1 MVGCNLSFSAYITP
15 SAFEQGLF
23 RCAKEAFWN
32 KETNQK
38 PEKSPT
44 LGAGNSYMARAT
56 TSNSAKEYESR
67 RDQKGKETTSTTTE
81 KEVTDT
87 GQDPK
92 TLEKQKKHTI
102 SRLLGGGLPAK
113 LGIVFFFSN
122 VFVFF
127 CFSKIPQVFGSCVYS
142 NPLEPMKLSVQC
154 ISSYPLVN

>member
-102 SRLLGGGLPAK
+102 SRLLGGGSQPSWELC
-113 LGIVFFFSN
+113 FFFRMCLCF
-122 VFVFF
+122 FVFLRSPR
-127 CFSKIPQVFGSCVYS
+127 CLAAASIQ
-142 NPLEPMKLSVQC
+142 
-154 ISSYPLVN
+154 IH

>member
-102 SRLLGGGLPAK
+102 SRLLGGGAPSQA
-113 LGIVFFFSN
+113 GNCVFFFECVC
-122 VFVFF
+122 VFLFF
-127 CFSKIPQVFGSCVYS
+127 
-142 NPLEPMKLSVQC
+142 
-154 ISSYPLVN
+154 